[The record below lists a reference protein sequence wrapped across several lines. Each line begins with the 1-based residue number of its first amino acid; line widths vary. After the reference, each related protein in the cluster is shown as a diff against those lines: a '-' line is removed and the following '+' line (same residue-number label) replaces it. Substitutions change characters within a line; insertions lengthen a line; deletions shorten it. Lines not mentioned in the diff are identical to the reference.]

1 MAGRETWI
9 LRLVFVAA
17 RRRIFGRRQIAPK
30 AAISAASATTATGTS
45 PALAITSAAAIETTT
60 TTTTTTT
67 TVAISATATAAM
79 FKARAVMLLR
89 ARLRSRN
96 NGRWDVIG
104 RRLRFERICRITRD
118 AFAFHRSHSRFA
130 AAVLRRCAAE
140 GRRMRGLRRLIVR
153 RDVVEPFNFFQEV
166 ADVQEG
172 VAIQADFDE
181 RRLHTGKHAR
191 DLALVD
197 APD

>member
-45 PALAITSAAAIETTT
+45 PALAITSASAIE

-181 RRLHTGKHAR
+181 GRLHAGKHAR
-191 DLALVD
+191 DLALV
-197 APD
+197 

>member
-45 PALAITSAAAIETTT
+45 PALAITSAAATE
-60 TTTTTTT
+60 TTTTTT

-181 RRLHTGKHAR
+181 RRLH
-191 DLALVD
+191 
-197 APD
+197 